1 MSPMPDRGFANLQQT
16 IDDLRRQLAER
27 TVERD
32 EALARETATVEVLIV
47 INSSAGN
54 LSPVWDAMLEKATRL
69 CEAAA
74 GILWIYDGARF
85 RAIAQL
91 GLPNKLVAELQTNP
105 IPTASLQKIADGANV
120 VRDDDLSKNRGA
132 ERVVEEGGMR
142 TGFLVA
148 LRKGETLLG
157 AIRIHRREAR
167 PFSDKQIALVQNFA
181 AQAVIAMENARLI
194 TETREA
200 LEQQTATAEV
210 LGVINSSPGDLG
222 PVFDAMLEKAM
233 RLCEAAHGQL
243 FTHDGECFHPAA
255 VHGEPRYVEW
265 TWEIGPVRPSP
276 NAPLGRISRGER
288 IVHVADIRKLTFTEP
303 TRGSENRPRS
313 AVSAAKLQSRWS
325 KTPPCWAQ

>member
-32 EALARETATVEVLIV
+32 EALARETATAEVLIV

-132 ERVVEEGGMR
+132 ERVVAERLCAQDREGAEAVAQTAMK
-142 TGFLVA
+142 FLF
-148 LRKGETLLG
+148 LLG
-157 AIRIHRREAR
+157 LLFGVLFLLFASVLVGVFVVVGAIMI
-167 PFSDKQIALVQNFA
+167 FDGSYG
-181 AQAVIAMENARLI
+181 LI
-194 TETREA
+194 T
-200 LEQQTATAEV
+200 
-210 LGVINSSPGDLG
+210 G
-222 PVFDAMLEKAM
+222 
-233 RLCEAAHGQL
+233 
-243 FTHDGECFHPAA
+243 
-255 VHGEPRYVEW
+255 
-265 TWEIGPVRPSP
+265 
-276 NAPLGRISRGER
+276 
-288 IVHVADIRKLTFTEP
+288 
-303 TRGSENRPRS
+303 
-313 AVSAAKLQSRWS
+313 
-325 KTPPCWAQ
+325 